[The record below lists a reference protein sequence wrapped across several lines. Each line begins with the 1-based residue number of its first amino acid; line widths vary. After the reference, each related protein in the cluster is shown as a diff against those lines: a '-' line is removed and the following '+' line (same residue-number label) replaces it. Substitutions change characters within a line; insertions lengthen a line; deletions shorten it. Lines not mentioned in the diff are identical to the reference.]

1 MPVNKTKFFGIILI
15 PFYVVLIILLASCAE
30 KPKQITLLHHNDFHA
45 ANIPFTA
52 KLDTLKFD
60 IKGAAGLKG
69 LATAVRDTSAPS
81 MWLYAGDEFTG
92 TPISSMTKGASQI
105 LILQHLGID
114 IAVMGNHDF
123 DYGTTRAYAYRDSIG
138 VPVLG
143 GANLVDSD
151 GTPFSTAFYDTT
163 IGSVPIRVIGL
174 VPPDL
179 HALTGDEATGNFKV
193 LDLAESVRKYLP
205 PPDRLTIALTH
216 IGLDN
221 DIELARNVPEIDVI
235 IGGHQHAIVEKP
247 LVVGPKGLIEGE
259 NKYGNGKSRLPGTLI
274 AQAGDRG
281 RFLGVLSLLVKNG
294 DVVKASGQ
302 LLMNDGTK
310 AKSDPEIQIIVESL
324 EAEFTKSL
332 EDTVAT
338 LTADMKRMQW
348 GEESVLGR
356 WVTDAYRVATNSDIA
371 FQNPGGIRKNLDAG
385 SLTKRDFWEVNPFGN
400 TLVQFDA
407 TGEELSRI
415 FAHIVEM
422 SNEPLLVSG
431 ATVTVNKNDFAVS
444 DLKVGEIA
452 VDPTQSYKIVTNSYV
467 FGHFDKFFGIERGDR
482 WFYDT
487 GFVDRDTLVEAAQ
500 RAGTISPLED
510 VRLNVKI
517 Q

>member
-1 MPVNKTKFFGIILI
+1 
-15 PFYVVLIILLASCAE
+15 
-30 KPKQITLLHHNDFHA
+30 
-45 ANIPFTA
+45 
-52 KLDTLKFD
+52 
-60 IKGAAGLKG
+60 
-69 LATAVRDTSAPS
+69 
-81 MWLYAGDEFTG
+81 
-92 TPISSMTKGASQI
+92 
-105 LILQHLGID
+105 
-114 IAVMGNHDF
+114 
-123 DYGTTRAYAYRDSIG
+123 
-138 VPVLG
+138 
-143 GANLVDSD
+143 
-151 GTPFSTAFYDTT
+151 
-163 IGSVPIRVIGL
+163 
-174 VPPDL
+174 
-179 HALTGDEATGNFKV
+179 
-193 LDLAESVRKYLP
+193 
-205 PPDRLTIALTH
+205 
-216 IGLDN
+216 
-221 DIELARNVPEIDVI
+221 
-235 IGGHQHAIVEKP
+235 
-247 LVVGPKGLIEGE
+247 
-259 NKYGNGKSRLPGTLI
+259 
-274 AQAGDRG
+274 
-281 RFLGVLSLLVKNG
+281 
-294 DVVKASGQ
+294 
-302 LLMNDGTK
+302 MNDGTK